1 MKKRYVDVSF
11 QSFLRHRLNEG
22 VKLKTKEEEEPIE
35 NEEEEGEEPTPE
47 PIERKNSKKKV
58 DTIDEIVN
66 DYKKLREEFDKIFED
81 WYRRNDV
88 WY

>member
-35 NEEEEGEEPTPE
+35 NEEEEESEEPTPE
-47 PIERKNSKKKV
+47 SIEKKNSKKKV

-81 WYRRNDV
+81 
-88 WY
+88 

>member
-22 VKLKTKEEEEPIE
+22 VKLKTKEEEPIE
-35 NEEEEGEEPTPE
+35 NDEDEESEEPTPE
-47 PIERKNSKKKV
+47 PTEKKNSKKKV

-81 WYRRNDV
+81 
-88 WY
+88 

>member
-22 VKLKTKEEEEPIE
+22 VKLKTQEEEETIESDEEEE
-35 NEEEEGEEPTPE
+35 NEEPTKE

-58 DTIDEIVN
+58 DTIDEIVY
-66 DYKKLREEFDKIFED
+66 DYKKLRDEFDKIFED
-81 WYRRNDV
+81 
-88 WY
+88 